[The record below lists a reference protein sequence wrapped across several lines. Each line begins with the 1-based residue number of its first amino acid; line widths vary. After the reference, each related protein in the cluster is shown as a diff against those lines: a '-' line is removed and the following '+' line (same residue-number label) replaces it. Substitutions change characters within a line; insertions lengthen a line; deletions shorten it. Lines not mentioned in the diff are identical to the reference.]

1 MATKLEGENVPEI
14 QSLTLRVNALNQSV
28 DWWNTAMVWALVF
41 AALAAVAVVVT
52 TRVPLMRAKELGDV
66 QAELIQAKDR
76 QLTLDLKDKDSKI
89 AQALKDSADANRT
102 AESERLARVK
112 IESKVAWRRL
122 TQEQPDEM
130 GRNIARRFSRIG
142 VSLWFPAGDSEAAFF
157 AGDIA
162 RTMIGTKSLVV
173 QPLPASL

>member
-52 TRVPLMRAKELGDV
+52 TRAPLMRAKELGDV

-89 AQALKDSADANRT
+89 AQ
-102 AESERLARVK
+102 
-112 IESKVAWRRL
+112 
-122 TQEQPDEM
+122 
-130 GRNIARRFSRIG
+130 G
-142 VSLWFPAGDSEAAFF
+142 
-157 AGDIA
+157 
-162 RTMIGTKSLVV
+162 
-173 QPLPASL
+173 

>member
-1 MATKLEGENVPEI
+1 
-14 QSLTLRVNALNQSV
+14 
-28 DWWNTAMVWALVF
+28 MVWALVF

-52 TRVPLMRAKELGDV
+52 TRAPLMRAKELGDV
-66 QAELIQAKDR
+66 QAELIQAK

-89 AQALKDSADANRT
+89 ALAERIRRTPNRT

-122 TQEQPDEM
+122 TQEQQDEM

-162 RTMIGTKSLVV
+162 RAMIGTKSLVV

>member
-52 TRVPLMRAKELGDV
+52 NRAPLMRAKELGDV
-66 QAELIQAKDR
+66 QAELIQAKER

-89 AQALKDSADANRT
+89 A
-102 AESERLARVK
+102 LA
-112 IESKVAWRRL
+112 
-122 TQEQPDEM
+122 
-130 GRNIARRFSRIG
+130 
-142 VSLWFPAGDSEAAFF
+142 
-157 AGDIA
+157 
-162 RTMIGTKSLVV
+162 
-173 QPLPASL
+173 

>member
-52 TRVPLMRAKELGDV
+52 TRAPLMRAKELGDV
-66 QAELIQAKDR
+66 QAELIQAKER

-89 AQALKDSADANRT
+89 AQ
-102 AESERLARVK
+102 
-112 IESKVAWRRL
+112 
-122 TQEQPDEM
+122 
-130 GRNIARRFSRIG
+130 G
-142 VSLWFPAGDSEAAFF
+142 
-157 AGDIA
+157 
-162 RTMIGTKSLVV
+162 
-173 QPLPASL
+173 

>member
-52 TRVPLMRAKELGDV
+52 TRVALMRAKELGDV

-89 AQALKDSADANRT
+89 AQA
-102 AESERLARVK
+102 
-112 IESKVAWRRL
+112 
-122 TQEQPDEM
+122 
-130 GRNIARRFSRIG
+130 
-142 VSLWFPAGDSEAAFF
+142 
-157 AGDIA
+157 
-162 RTMIGTKSLVV
+162 
-173 QPLPASL
+173 

>member
-52 TRVPLMRAKELGDV
+52 TRAPLMRAKELGDV
-66 QAELIQAKDR
+66 QAELIQAKER

-89 AQALKDSADANRT
+89 AQA
-102 AESERLARVK
+102 
-112 IESKVAWRRL
+112 
-122 TQEQPDEM
+122 
-130 GRNIARRFSRIG
+130 
-142 VSLWFPAGDSEAAFF
+142 
-157 AGDIA
+157 
-162 RTMIGTKSLVV
+162 
-173 QPLPASL
+173 

>member
-41 AALAAVAVVVT
+41 AALAALAVVVT
-52 TRVPLMRAKELGDV
+52 TRVALMRAKELGDV

-89 AQALKDSADANRT
+89 AQA
-102 AESERLARVK
+102 
-112 IESKVAWRRL
+112 
-122 TQEQPDEM
+122 
-130 GRNIARRFSRIG
+130 
-142 VSLWFPAGDSEAAFF
+142 
-157 AGDIA
+157 
-162 RTMIGTKSLVV
+162 
-173 QPLPASL
+173 

>member
-52 TRVPLMRAKELGDV
+52 TRAPLMRAKELGDV

-89 AQALKDSADANRT
+89 AQA
-102 AESERLARVK
+102 
-112 IESKVAWRRL
+112 
-122 TQEQPDEM
+122 
-130 GRNIARRFSRIG
+130 
-142 VSLWFPAGDSEAAFF
+142 
-157 AGDIA
+157 
-162 RTMIGTKSLVV
+162 
-173 QPLPASL
+173 